1 MSIQLIR
8 VLDCNIF
15 VAGEQGPGSRAGPG
29 GLAIGD
35 QVNVDLDFEIVQSL
49 QHGHGGWADGMF
61 EVGLIATYKSQYKHY
76 TLPLEKVQGIM
87 LYPLCKLCV

>member
-1 MSIQLIR
+1 MIVFRFSHFCYL
-8 VLDCNIF
+8 LF
-15 VAGEQGPGSRAGPG
+15 AGEQGPGSRAGPG

-61 EVGLIATYKSQYKHY
+61 EVGLIATYKSQY
-76 TLPLEKVQGIM
+76 
-87 LYPLCKLCV
+87 

>member
-1 MSIQLIR
+1 MKLLTIIYMYIYIPLVCS
-8 VLDCNIF
+8 
-15 VAGEQGPGSRAGPG
+15 GEAGPGSRAGPG

-61 EVGLIATYKSQYKHY
+61 EVQ
-76 TLPLEKVQGIM
+76 PV
-87 LYPLCKLCV
+87 

>member
-1 MSIQLIR
+1 MFIIL
-8 VLDCNIF
+8 LL
-15 VAGEQGPGSRAGPG
+15 AGEQGPGSRSGPG

-61 EVGLIATYKSQYKHY
+61 EVSSLYVY
-76 TLPLEKVQGIM
+76 EKGTSHI
-87 LYPLCKLCV
+87 